1 MIRLLILF
9 VIILFM
15 SCRDSNRDKYDNMSY
30 STVLTALIM
39 ENTDLPTISKST
51 NISQEDLIR
60 IKYGII
66 AENYELTDYLRQLK
80 YAYDFK
86 DESNVE
92 TLLGEHKFI
101 INKKIIGKPL
111 AINIFK
117 RQEYE
122 NNQKCQD
129 LLVQTGIN
137 CYNKTIKDYIESYFT
152 TWENIKNSLK
162 VSQSSFDDY
171 YLQFEKGLSEIL
183 SSENICMILEKRVNA
198 YAQMI
203 NKEHFTL
210 YGAYDSISDI
220 KILLPISNASFTMN
234 DYLKDDFIT
243 ATIDAS
249 SSIVRLD
256 LISYI
261 VEKGVG
267 GVFSSQKPYSEIE
280 EEINNQ
286 LNDYLN
292 SLDIWVLTDLNNI
305 TKNLR

>member
-1 MIRLLILF
+1 
-9 VIILFM
+9 M
-15 SCRDSNRDKYDNMSY
+15 SCRDRDRDKYDDMSY

-66 AENYELTDYLRQLK
+66 AENYELTDYLRKLK

-129 LLVQTGIN
+129 LLIKTGIN
-137 CYNKTIKDYIESYFT
+137 CYNTTVKDYIESYFT
-152 TWENIKNSLK
+152 TWKTIKNSLK

-203 NKEHFTL
+203 NREHFTL
-210 YGAYDSISDI
+210 YGANDNISEI
-220 KILLPISNASFTMN
+220 KILLPISNANFTMD

-261 VEKGVG
+261 VEKGIG
-267 GVFSSQKPYSEIE
+267 SVFSSQKPYSEIE

>member
-1 MIRLLILF
+1 
-9 VIILFM
+9 M
-15 SCRDSNRDKYDNMSY
+15 SCRDRDRDKYDDMSY

-66 AENYELTDYLRQLK
+66 AENYELTDYLRKLK

-129 LLVQTGIN
+129 LLIKTGIN
-137 CYNKTIKDYIESYFT
+137 CYNTTVKDYIESYFT
-152 TWENIKNSLK
+152 TWKTIKNSLK

-203 NKEHFTL
+203 NREHFTL
-210 YGAYDSISDI
+210 YGANDNISEI
-220 KILLPISNASFTMN
+220 KILLPISNANFTMD

-261 VEKGVG
+261 VEKGIG
-267 GVFSSQKPYSEIE
+267 SVFSSQKPYSEIE

-292 SLDIWVLTDLNNI
+292 GLDIWVLTDLNNI